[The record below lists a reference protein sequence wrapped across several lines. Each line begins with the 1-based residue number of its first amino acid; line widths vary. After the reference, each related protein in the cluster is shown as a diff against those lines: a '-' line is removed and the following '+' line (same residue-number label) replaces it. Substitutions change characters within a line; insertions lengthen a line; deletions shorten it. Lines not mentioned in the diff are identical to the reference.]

1 MLYIML
7 DNHPQKKGIAGKQP
21 YRTGIT
27 LEDVIAYRPDDPA
40 THTKSN
46 LVNAVAD
53 VLFTTKLLECKD
65 IASYMSLQK
74 HELAAAIKVELRMT
88 FSHLVQQ
95 YRLVQ
100 VRQFLAEHPD
110 RKYNSDDLAAAIGYS
125 SSGSIARFLTKQLGI
140 TPKGRSSVAEDRWTK
155 RRTECDAK
163 WKEKNSMPAVVL
175 PVEKAE

>member
-1 MLYIML
+1 ML

-21 YRTGIT
+21 YHTGIT

-40 THTKSN
+40 THTKSC

-53 VLFTTKLLECKD
+53 VLFTTKLLECND
-65 IASYMSLQK
+65 IASYMSLPT
-74 HELAAAIKVELRMT
+74 HELAAAIKVELKMT

-110 RKYNSDDLAAAIGYS
+110 RKYNSEELSAAIGYS
-125 SSGSIARFLTKQLGI
+125 SSGSIARFLAKQLGI
-140 TPKGRSSVAEDRWTK
+140 TPKGRSSAAEDRWTK
-155 RRTECDAK
+155 RRTKILAEM
-163 WKEKNSMPAVVL
+163 KEKYSMPAVVL